1 MKSAPWGNSIIVDP
15 RGGYSTA
22 AAAVAK
28 TFGESMAKGLGSLGG
43 KKVTVL
49 AGTGP
54 VGQTAA
60 RIYAAEKADVT
71 ITSRSL
77 AKGQVVA
84 DKINAEVGEK
94 RVKVCEVSKP

>member
-1 MKSAPWGNSIIVDP
+1 VGKQHHVDP

-28 TFGESMAKGLGSLGG
+28 TFGQLEKVLILEG
-43 KKVTVL
+43 KKPP

-60 RIYAAEKADVT
+60 RMAAEKANVT
-71 ITSRSL
+71 ITSRTF
-77 AKGQVVA
+77 QR
-84 DKINAEVGEK
+84 DK
-94 RVKVCEVSKP
+94 

>member
-28 TFGESMAKGLGSLGG
+28 TFGASMEKGMGSLEG

-60 RIYAAEKADVT
+60 QNLCNRK
-71 ITSRSL
+71 SRRNHQQPQLS
-77 AKGQVVA
+77 
-84 DKINAEVGEK
+84 
-94 RVKVCEVSKP
+94 